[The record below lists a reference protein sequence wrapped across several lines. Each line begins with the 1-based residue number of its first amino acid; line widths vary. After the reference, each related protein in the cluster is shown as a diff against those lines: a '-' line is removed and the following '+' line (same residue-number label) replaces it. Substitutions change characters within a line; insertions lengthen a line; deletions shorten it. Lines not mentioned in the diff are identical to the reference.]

1 MHMSDV
7 LISPGVASTMGAVT
21 IGIIA
26 YSVHKSTEEL
36 EQKKIPLMGVMGA
49 FVFCAQM
56 INFTIPGTGSSGH
69 ISGGLLLSA
78 ILGAEPAF
86 LVMATIIIAQALFFS
101 DGGILALGCNI
112 FNMGFYSCMI
122 AYPLIFKP
130 IMKNGFSK
138 KKIILASIISS
149 IIGLQFGAFS
159 VVIETVLSGKFA
171 ISMSTFLLLMQP
183 IHLAIGLGEGII
195 TSTVLCY
202 IHSIRPEIL
211 EYTAINKKISLKKV
225 IISMLIIS
233 IFIGGGLSL
242 YASNYPDGLEWS
254 INNIIKE
261 ELTSDG
267 LVYEIAKKVQKHTA
281 FMPDYSFRNSDSAL
295 GTSLSGIMGGA
306 ITLSFGLVIGFTI
319 SKIKKKLHN

>member
-26 YSVHKSTEEL
+26 YSAYKSTEEL

-56 INFTIPGTGSSGH
+56 INFAIPGTGSSGH

-195 TSTVLCY
+195 TSAVLCY
-202 IHSIRPEIL
+202 IYSIRPEIL
-211 EYTAINKKISLKKV
+211 EYTAINKRISLKKV
-225 IISMLIIS
+225 IIFMLIIS